1 VGKGEEREK
10 KVTTRGKVYTTPN
23 FLKKLSMMKTI
34 DFEDDQSDD
43 GSYLTEEKLLLEM
56 ERGECECHRRK
67 GNKNAICSKLYEIN
81 IFNYPHKEAAPT
93 ETGLNMLS
101 TRSSLIFSSK
111 DCVASGDCQ
120 RPRRLPNTVRTERSS
135 DEKVMNVSYESY
147 YEGYPRILDNTLN
160 SISDT
165 HCMSPNNCSALL
177 PPFPTR
183 PRVHFHYLT
192 RKQ

>member
-1 VGKGEEREK
+1 M
-10 KVTTRGKVYTTPN
+10 TSRGKVYTTPN

-67 GNKNAICSKLYEIN
+67 GKKNAICSKLYEIN

-101 TRSSLIFSSK
+101 TRSSLIFSAK
-111 DCVASGDCQ
+111 DCVAPGDP
-120 RPRRLPNTVRTERSS
+120 RPRRLPAHTVRTERSS
-135 DEKVMNVSYESY
+135 DEKPLNVSYESY
-147 YEGYPRILDNTLN
+147 FEGYPRVLDNTLN

-177 PPFPTR
+177 PPFAPR
-183 PRVHFHYLT
+183 PRVRFHYPT
-192 RKQ
+192 RQP